1 MDKFLIIG
9 LIIAILCFVTW
20 RIQVDKPKTARERRL
35 ERASKPRPSELSL
48 FHTVRKEFSE
58 FKVLKKHE
66 NVLICDVRNVRK
78 EPEEIVFIRIEPNK
92 VKNLEVKGRFMIAT
106 YPYLPTGKQMRKDFA
121 PVLFRYK

>member
-35 ERASKPRPSELSL
+35 ERASKPKPHELSL

-58 FKVLKKHE
+58 FKVLKKQE

-92 VKNLEVKGRFMIAT
+92 VKCIEVKGRFIVAT
-106 YPYLPTGKQMRKDFA
+106 YPYIPTGKQMRKDFA
-121 PVLFRYK
+121 PVLFIYK